1 MVVDQYCINPP
12 YTANDIVPL
21 YSEYQQDFLQRLT
34 KIVRILA
41 PLFLTF
47 KFSINAFQIQ
57 GERRKLG
64 IQDSMRESSAKISSQ
79 IFKEKEIL
87 WYSTY
92 NLIPILLD
100 LENKRTLI

>member
-34 KIVRILA
+34 KIVRKLA

-47 KFSINAFQIQ
+47 KFSINAF
-57 GERRKLG
+57 
-64 IQDSMRESSAKISSQ
+64 
-79 IFKEKEIL
+79 
-87 WYSTY
+87 
-92 NLIPILLD
+92 
-100 LENKRTLI
+100 